1 MTQQHNLAKTILN
14 YLKVEKKKKL
24 NHLLIMPVSELTL
37 PGIWRFQPPVV
48 QWKLWATIWVTM
60 HSRRIRWELWAK
72 VYVE

>member
-37 PGIWRFQPPVV
+37 PGI
-48 QWKLWATIWVTM
+48 
-60 HSRRIRWELWAK
+60 
-72 VYVE
+72 